1 MTICFASFRI
11 QFHKTCNILEVTS
24 ATLHRVTGLVVR
36 FIFFFCLPTELPT
49 DTVQLPAVKV
59 VQLRKPEHS
68 SLQKE
73 ANNNRACDT
82 VSADMQHFVCLVQH
96 GSSGNTVRVIK
107 SRSKRSADN
116 RIKGIMGNYTKYSS
130 RGTYR

>member
-1 MTICFASFRI
+1 MTFCFASFRI

-24 ATLHRVTGLVVR
+24 ATLHRVTGLVV
-36 FIFFFCLPTELPT
+36 LPTELPT
-49 DTVQLPAVKV
+49 DTVQLQAVKV

-68 SLQKE
+68 LSQKE
-73 ANNNRACDT
+73 ANNNRDCDT

-116 RIKGIMGNYTKYSS
+116 RINGIMGNYTKYSS